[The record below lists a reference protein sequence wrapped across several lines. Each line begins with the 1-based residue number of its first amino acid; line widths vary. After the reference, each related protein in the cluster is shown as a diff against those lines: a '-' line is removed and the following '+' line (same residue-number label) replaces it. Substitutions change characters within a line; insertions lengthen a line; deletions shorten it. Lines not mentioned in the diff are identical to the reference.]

1 MINKKHL
8 KSLATILVLFL
19 PSLSLA
25 GTGGASLETTA
36 TQIYNMVTG
45 WGGKI
50 AMGLFFGHALI
61 RLVSSGE
68 VKTMVIAVLIP
79 IVVLFLFPAL
89 YNSVS
94 AII

>member
-1 MINKKHL
+1 
-8 KSLATILVLFL
+8 
-19 PSLSLA
+19 
-25 GTGGASLETTA
+25 
-36 TQIYNMVTG
+36 MVTG

-79 IVVLFLFPAL
+79 IIVLFLFPAL